1 MRILGFIVLVVGII
15 CAISAFTMDVSVLA
29 GNGYRVNNIG
39 LMSTR
44 QNGIILGG
52 FISLCGLLLAIFGDK
67 IKSSTSKQVKCPLC
81 AELISPE
88 AIKCKHCGSNLEKN
102 STTETAIENKVV
114 NQDSSYPIYLLVA
127 VLCIFSVIG
136 ASLIISRMHH

>member
-1 MRILGFIVLVVGII
+1 MLGFIILVVGII

-52 FISLCGLLLAIFGDK
+52 FISLCGLLLAIFSDK
-67 IKSSTSKQVKCPLC
+67 ITGSTSKQVKCPLC

-88 AIKCKHCGSNLEKN
+88 AIKCKHCGS
-102 STTETAIENKVV
+102 TIENNMTSNASVPDEEIKPE
-114 NQDSSYPIYLLVA
+114 SGYPVYLLIA
-127 VLCIFSVIG
+127 VLCIFAVIG
-136 ASLIISRMHH
+136 VSLIISRIY

>member
-1 MRILGFIVLVVGII
+1 MRILGLMILVVGII

-52 FISLCGLLLAIFGDK
+52 FISLCGLLLAIFADK
-67 IKSSTSKQVKCPLC
+67 LKSSDLKQVKCPFC
-81 AELISPE
+81 AERISPE
-88 AIKCKHCGSNLEKN
+88 AIKCKHCGSNVEKN
-102 STTETAIENKVV
+102 PLTEIAAENDEV
-114 NQDSSYPIYLLVA
+114 NHDSSYPIYLLVA
-127 VLCIFSVIG
+127 VLCVFAVIG
-136 ASLIISRMHH
+136 VSLIISRMH